1 MTSVDP
7 AQQLAAWL
15 RKRRESELLPEPPSE
30 LEADVVEA
38 IYALQPHR
46 APAPRVTLDD
56 ILSGVEAGPFQG
68 HFSDEED
75 TQPPEDDETTMLG
88 SLVGMTGP
96 YDLSGPDQ
104 RDAPDPVLLPEDHLE
119 DSLPPVAFD
128 ATAFNASISS
138 DRTQLDTPAAEALK
152 DWLDGPLGTEP
163 TDAVD
168 ADVAEA
174 IYALRP
180 ERAPAPR
187 VDLDDVFR
195 AVEDGPFARGGA
207 VVDLP
212 VRLDSSSVP
221 AVALD
226 TTEDDDQPDTNVVS
240 LADER
245 RRRPWWAATG
255 IGAVAVAALALIFA
269 VPSMTM
275 LRSPNDMAEAP
286 MVEAPMAER
295 EELRAGPSARKGT
308 LDGQIAGQTTSTASS
323 LDEAFAASEP
333 APAAKAVASAS
344 VEAAPSFDTAR
355 PHAEPPGM
363 SGQRS
368 ASGGA
373 MSSGAAARDD
383 LEGSA
388 YGWDQGAPPEEEAE
402 SLELDPPAPATVAAA
417 ADQIST
423 ELESASRGA
432 PSRSRAGEGGLAPQ
446 KARALKQKKELKDTP
461 DADADAAPGAALE
474 PLDDYAEEATGS
486 ADYFDEEAE
495 DDSDLSNTGGLLNTG
510 SGLAVGNNSRS
521 VDLQSLRTQAVRSSA
536 SPSRSSLG
544 SLYAEVRAADE
555 AAAKALSDGDITG
568 AVRALDALMAHADPN
583 VVMDTAY
590 AIGDLLRNNGRQ
602 DLALAY
608 VARGLGVAGG
618 SDSQRGRLLGLRGQ
632 ILESRGDRTGAR
644 RAYERAGNAY

>member
-15 RKRRESELLPEPPSE
+15 RKRRESQLLPEPPSE

-38 IYALQPHR
+38 VYALQPHR

-68 HFSDEED
+68 HFSEEED
-75 TQPPEDDETTMLG
+75 TQLPEEDEPTVLG

-96 YDLSGPDQ
+96 YDLSGHDQ

-128 ATAFNASISS
+128 
-138 DRTQLDTPAAEALK
+138 AAEALK

-187 VDLDDVFR
+187 VDLDEVFH
-195 AVEDGPFARGGA
+195 AVEDGPFARGGE

-212 VRLDSSSVP
+212 VRPDPSSAP
-221 AVALD
+221 PVALD
-226 TTEDDDQPDTNVVS
+226 DTEDDDRPGTNVVS

-255 IGAVAVAALALIFA
+255 IGAMAVAALALIVA

-275 LRSPNDMAEAP
+275 FHSPNDMAEAP
-286 MVEAPMAER
+286 MVER
-295 EELRAGPSARKGT
+295 EERRADPIARKGA
-308 LDGQIAGQTTSTASS
+308 LEGQVAGQKTSTASS
-323 LDEAFAASEP
+323 LDEAFAAAEP
-333 APAAKAVASAS
+333 APAPAPAAITVASTAM
-344 VEAAPSFDTAR
+344 EAAPSFDTAG
-355 PHAEPPGM
+355 PEAAPPRESSQPG
-363 SGQRS
+363 

-373 MSSGAAARDD
+373 MSSGAAAPSD
-383 LEGSA
+383 LDGSA
-388 YGWDQGAPPEEEAE
+388 FGWDQGAAPEDETE
-402 SLELDPPAPATVAAA
+402 SI
-417 ADQIST
+417 Q
-423 ELESASRGA
+423 LESASRSTS
-432 PSRSRAGEGGLAPQ
+432 SRSRADEADRGGHAPK
-446 KARALKQKKELKDTP
+446 KARALKQKKELKDSRY
-461 DADADAAPGAALE
+461 AEAEAAPEAALDA
-474 PLDDYAEEATGS
+474 LADYADEATGS
-486 ADYFDEEAE
+486 TEEFEEEAD
-495 DDSDLSNTGGLLNTG
+495 DDSDLSNTGALLNTG
-510 SGLAVGNNSRS
+510 SGLGMADSSRA

-555 AAAKALSDGDITG
+555 AAAQALSDGDITG
-568 AVRALDALMAHADPN
+568 AVRALDTLMAHADPN